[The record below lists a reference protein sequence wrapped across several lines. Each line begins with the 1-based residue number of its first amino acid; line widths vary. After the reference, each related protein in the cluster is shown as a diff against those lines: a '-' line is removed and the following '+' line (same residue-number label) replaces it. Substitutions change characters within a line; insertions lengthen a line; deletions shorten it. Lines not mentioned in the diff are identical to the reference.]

1 MELIKQLEKDIEEC
15 ISVLDKGDEDLIE
28 HTARVKIAVYDKKIE
43 FNQLAYKP
51 SYESLKIILGTLE
64 KYRCELLYD
73 EKRREEENQLREQNI
88 NDYKKDILQY
98 QEKIKSIESK
108 LEILINKMPNNI
120 SITANMGQSQQLS
133 LKTEINNVFSDTKEK
148 VKSGDIDI
156 DDKEDILQK
165 ISELEK
171 LTQTSSSEENKE
183 DRIKAT
189 LRWLS
194 TKSKN
199 TITLLMPLLE
209 IVVKYLLTKQ
219 I

>member
-64 KYRCELLYD
+64 KYRCELLDD

-108 LEILINKMPNNI
+108 LEILINKMSNNI

-183 DRIKAT
+183 YRIKAT

>member
-15 ISVLDKGDEDLIE
+15 ISVLDKGDVDLIE

-64 KYRCELLYD
+64 KYRCELLDD

-108 LEILINKMPNNI
+108 LEILINKMSNNI

-133 LKTEINNVFSDTKEK
+133 SKTEINNVFSDTKEK
-148 VKSGDIDI
+148 VKSGDI

>member
-64 KYRCELLYD
+64 KYRCELLDD

-108 LEILINKMPNNI
+108 LEILINKMSNNI

-133 LKTEINNVFSDTKEK
+133 SKTEINNVFSDTKEK
-148 VKSGDIDI
+148 VKSGDI

-189 LRWLS
+189 
-194 TKSKN
+194 
-199 TITLLMPLLE
+199 
-209 IVVKYLLTKQ
+209 
-219 I
+219 

>member
-1 MELIKQLEKDIEEC
+1 
-15 ISVLDKGDEDLIE
+15 
-28 HTARVKIAVYDKKIE
+28 
-43 FNQLAYKP
+43 
-51 SYESLKIILGTLE
+51 
-64 KYRCELLYD
+64 
-73 EKRREEENQLREQNI
+73 
-88 NDYKKDILQY
+88 
-98 QEKIKSIESK
+98 
-108 LEILINKMPNNI
+108 
-120 SITANMGQSQQLS
+120 MGQSQQLS
-133 LKTEINNVFSDTKEK
+133 SKTEINNVFSDTKEK
-148 VKSGDIDI
+148 VKSGDI

>member
-1 MELIKQLEKDIEEC
+1 
-15 ISVLDKGDEDLIE
+15 
-28 HTARVKIAVYDKKIE
+28 
-43 FNQLAYKP
+43 
-51 SYESLKIILGTLE
+51 
-64 KYRCELLYD
+64 
-73 EKRREEENQLREQNI
+73 
-88 NDYKKDILQY
+88 
-98 QEKIKSIESK
+98 
-108 LEILINKMPNNI
+108 
-120 SITANMGQSQQLS
+120 MGQSQQLS

>member
-64 KYRCELLYD
+64 KYRCELLDD
-73 EKRREEENQLREQNI
+73 EKRREEENQLREQKI

-108 LEILINKMPNNI
+108 LEILINKMSNNI

-133 LKTEINNVFSDTKEK
+133 SKTEINNVFSDTKEK
-148 VKSGDIDI
+148 VKSGDI

>member
-64 KYRCELLYD
+64 KYRCELLDD

-108 LEILINKMPNNI
+108 LEILINKMSNNI

-133 LKTEINNVFSDTKEK
+133 SKTEINNVFSDTKEK

>member
-64 KYRCELLYD
+64 KYRCELLDD

-108 LEILINKMPNNI
+108 LEILINKMSNNI

-133 LKTEINNVFSDTKEK
+133 SKTEINNVFSDTKEK
-148 VKSGDIDI
+148 VKSGDI

-189 LRWLS
+189 LRLLS

>member
-64 KYRCELLYD
+64 KYRCELLDD

-98 QEKIKSIESK
+98 VLPYTTPSFFYII
-108 LEILINKMPNNI
+108 
-120 SITANMGQSQQLS
+120 
-133 LKTEINNVFSDTKEK
+133 
-148 VKSGDIDI
+148 
-156 DDKEDILQK
+156 
-165 ISELEK
+165 
-171 LTQTSSSEENKE
+171 
-183 DRIKAT
+183 
-189 LRWLS
+189 
-194 TKSKN
+194 
-199 TITLLMPLLE
+199 
-209 IVVKYLLTKQ
+209 
-219 I
+219 

>member
-64 KYRCELLYD
+64 KYRCELLDD

-108 LEILINKMPNNI
+108 LEILINKMSNNI

-133 LKTEINNVFSDTKEK
+133 LKIEINNVFSDTKEK

-183 DRIKAT
+183 YRIKAT

>member
-64 KYRCELLYD
+64 KYRCELLDD

-108 LEILINKMPNNI
+108 LEILINKMSNNI
-120 SITANMGQSQQLS
+120 SITANMVQSQQLS
-133 LKTEINNVFSDTKEK
+133 SKTEINNVFSDTKEK
-148 VKSGDIDI
+148 VKSGDI